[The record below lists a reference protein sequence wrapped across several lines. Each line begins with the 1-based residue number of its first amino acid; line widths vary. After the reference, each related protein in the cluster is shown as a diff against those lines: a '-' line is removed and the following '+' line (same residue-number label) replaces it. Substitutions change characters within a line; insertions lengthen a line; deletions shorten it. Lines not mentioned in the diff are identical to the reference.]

1 MFSNPAIQRKAKR
14 PSNRSWSNL
23 RSRRFG
29 MTLVL
34 AMLSVLCLMVL
45 IGAVAWTKYTNST
58 AGAKLPP
65 SPFNEQRAFEDL
77 ERFAA
82 LGPRPPGSDAHDW
95 THLLIH
101 LSLLGAGVDVH
112 NVEFDSF
119 KASTPVGEIAMTN
132 VIAKI
137 PGARPEVIILG
148 GHYDTKRMKMRFVGA
163 NDGASSTAFLIEMA
177 HVLAK
182 RRNRFTYWIVLFDGQ
197 EALKDWSASDGLYG
211 SRHFAQSL
219 SADQVKRI
227 RAMINVD
234 MIGDRNLHIHRES
247 HSNPQLTD
255 LIFGD
260 ARDLGYGRYFL
271 DRPLSM
277 PDDQMPFVR
286 AGIPTVELISLD
298 YGPFNIF
305 WHTPLDTVGKCSVVS
320 LGIVG
325 RVLLDALEDLESG
338 RAPKPLFAFLE
349 KGRTGVFRA
358 SAQ

>member
-1 MFSNPAIQRKAKR
+1 
-14 PSNRSWSNL
+14 
-23 RSRRFG
+23 

-45 IGAVAWTKYTNST
+45 IGTLAWTRYSNPT
-58 AGAKLPP
+58 AGAKLPC
-65 SPFNEQRAFEDL
+65 SLFNEQRAFEDL

-82 LGPRPPGSDAHDW
+82 LGPRPPGSDTHDW
-95 THLLIH
+95 TYLLIH
-101 LSLLGAGVDVH
+101 FSLLGAGVDVH
-112 NVEFDSF
+112 NIEFDSF
-119 KASTPVGEIAMTN
+119 KASTPVGEIEMTN

-137 PGARPEVIILG
+137 PGARPEMVILG
-148 GHYDTKRMKMRFVGA
+148 GHYDTKRMRMRFVGA
-163 NDGASSTAFLIEMA
+163 NDGASSTAFLIETA
-177 HVLAK
+177 HVLAQ
-182 RRNRFTYWIVLFDGQ
+182 RRNRFTYWIVLFDGK
-197 EALKDWSASDGLYG
+197 EPLKDGSSSDGLYG
-211 SRHFAQSL
+211 SRHFVQTLTAE
-219 SADQVKRI
+219 QVKRI

-271 DRPLSM
+271 DRPLSVE
-277 PDDQMPFVR
+277 DDQMPFVR

-305 WHTPLDTVGKCSVVS
+305 WHTPLDTVGKCSAVS

-325 RVLLDALEDLESG
+325 RVVLDALEDLESG
-338 RAPKPLFAFLE
+338 RTPPQPLNSNRLRKAPNGHGLKRSTEPQ
-349 KGRTGVFRA
+349 A
-358 SAQ
+358 SR

>member
-1 MFSNPAIQRKAKR
+1 MTWRFRH
-14 PSNRSWSNL
+14 
-23 RSRRFG
+23 FG
-29 MTLVL
+29 MTVSL
-34 AMLSVLCLMVL
+34 AMLSVFSL
-45 IGAVAWTKYTNST
+45 IVVIGVAAWAKYTNST
-58 AGAKLPP
+58 ADATLPP

-95 THLLIH
+95 AYLLIH

-119 KASTPVGEIAMTN
+119 KSSTPVGEIEMTN

-137 PGARPEVIILG
+137 PGARPEMVILG

-177 HVLAK
+177 HVLAQ
-182 RRNRFTYWIVLFDGQ
+182 RRNRFTYWIVLFDGK
-197 EALKDWSASDGLYG
+197 EPLEDGSSSDGLYG
-211 SRHFAQSL
+211 SRHFVQTLTAE
-219 SADQVKRI
+219 QVKRI
-227 RAMINVD
+227 RAMFNVD

-247 HSNPQLTD
+247 HSDAQLTD
-255 LIFGD
+255 LIFRD
-260 ARDLGYGRYFL
+260 AQDLGYGRYFL
-271 DRPLSM
+271 ERPLSVE
-277 PDDQMPFVR
+277 DDHMPFVR
-286 AGIPTVELISLD
+286 AGIPAVELISLD

-305 WHTPLDTVGKCSVVS
+305 WHTPLDTVGKCSAVS

-338 RAPKPLFAFLE
+338 RTPKPLLAFLE
-349 KGRTGVFRA
+349 SGRTGVFRA

>member
-1 MFSNPAIQRKAKR
+1 
-14 PSNRSWSNL
+14 
-23 RSRRFG
+23 
-29 MTLVL
+29 MTLIL
-34 AMLSVLCLMVL
+34 AMLSVFCLMVL

-82 LGPRPPGSDAHDW
+82 LGPRPLGSNAHNW
-95 THLLIH
+95 TYLLIH

-112 NVEFDSF
+112 KVEFDSF
-119 KASTPVGEIAMTN
+119 KASTPVGEIEMTN

-137 PGARPEVIILG
+137 PGARPEIVILG

-177 HVLAK
+177 HVLAQ
-182 RRNRFTYWIVLFDGQ
+182 RRNRFTYWIVLFDGK
-197 EALKDWSASDGLYG
+197 EPLKDGSSSDGLYG
-211 SRHFAQSL
+211 SRHFVQTLTAE
-219 SADQVKRI
+219 QVKRI

-271 DRPLSM
+271 DRPLSAE
-277 PDDQMPFVR
+277 DDQMPFIR

-305 WHTPLDTVGKCSVVS
+305 WHTPLDTVGKCSAVS

-338 RAPKPLFAFLE
+338 RTPKPLLAFLE
-349 KGRTGVFRA
+349 SGRTGVFRA

>member
-1 MFSNPAIQRKAKR
+1 MFSNPAIHRKAKR

-29 MTLVL
+29 MTLIL

-65 SPFNEQRAFEDL
+65 SPFNEQRAFDDL

-82 LGPRPPGSDAHDW
+82 LGPRPLGSDAHDW
-95 THLLIH
+95 TYLLIH
-101 LSLLGAGVDVH
+101 LSFLGAEVDVH
-112 NVEFDSF
+112 NVDLDSF
-119 KASTPVGEIAMTN
+119 EASTPVGEIEMTN

-137 PGARPEVIILG
+137 PGAQPDTVILG

-177 HVLAK
+177 HVLAQ
-182 RRNRFTYWIVLFDGQ
+182 RRNRFTYWIVLFDGK
-197 EALKDWSASDGLYG
+197 EPLKDGSSSDGLYG
-211 SRHFAQSL
+211 SRHFVQTLTAE
-219 SADQVKRI
+219 QVKRI

-271 DRPLSM
+271 DRPLSVE
-277 PDDQMPFVR
+277 DDQMPFVR
-286 AGIPTVELISLD
+286 AGIPAVELISLD

-305 WHTPLDTVGKCSVVS
+305 WHTPFDTVGKCSAVS

-338 RAPKPLFAFLE
+338 RTPKPLLAFLE
-349 KGRTGVFRA
+349 SGRAGVFRA